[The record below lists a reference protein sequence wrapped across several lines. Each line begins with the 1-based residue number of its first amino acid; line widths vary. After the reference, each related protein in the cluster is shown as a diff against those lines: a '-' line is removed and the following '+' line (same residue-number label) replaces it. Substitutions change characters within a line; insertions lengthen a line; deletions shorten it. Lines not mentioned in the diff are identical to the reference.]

1 MIFCMVSIQS
11 QEKKK
16 KKSFPAKPLRTTL
29 HVLFREKEKNEMNQ
43 IIR

>member
-1 MIFCMVSIQS
+1 MIFCIVSIQS
-11 QEKKK
+11 QEK

-29 HVLFREKEKNEMNQ
+29 HVLSREKEKNEMNQ